1 MHALGTCAHRAAVPP
16 PLLTLSPTQQVE
28 QLLEYMSDD
37 ARRQVSC
44 ADFKSWLRGGIHQFG
59 AGVDSDDDEPEPAR
73 EVPTWSAALENEA
86 RSRPSKT

>member
-1 MHALGTCAHRAAVPP
+1 M
-16 PLLTLSPTQQVE
+16 E

-59 AGVDSDDDEPEPAR
+59 AVVESDDDEPDPAR
-73 EVPTWSAALENEA
+73 QVPTWSAALRLDRPTRAPHPLDNEVRMDNEV